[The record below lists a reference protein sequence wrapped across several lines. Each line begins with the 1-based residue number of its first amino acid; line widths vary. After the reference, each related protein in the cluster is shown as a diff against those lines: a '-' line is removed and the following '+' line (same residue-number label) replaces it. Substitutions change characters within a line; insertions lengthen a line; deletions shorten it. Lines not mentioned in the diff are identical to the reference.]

1 MSGLRTKAT
10 IFIATVVIVAS
21 MIIPI
26 QVSADGGPMV
36 DPLLFAQL
44 QEGQQVAVIRLQDN
58 NTASVDLF
66 VSILDKT
73 GQSHD
78 VTYFVPLGIGPSNFQ
93 VIQEDSVSFAN
104 SQTADLD
111 RLIFQNYQ
119 QNQQFLQGL
128 FAGALLTNGVWLTP
142 LWLPMLLSS
151 CSSPAAPVATFT
163 TPSSQINIFN
173 IDETTD
179 LDALISTTGLNPS
192 VKDALSRL
200 KGQQIAVIS
209 LKTSPSTSSIQ
220 PSGTTSP
227 TGEPGLYLSW
237 VTSLAASKKG
247 QTYAY
252 PLGTGASWASPIVM
266 TSVYVVAPQ
275 NLNFEVHY
283 PKLGMNR
290 SGFVQNGGKYEPSI
304 ASYTNVSAY
313 AVDDGTGQ
321 LLPVNYSNYGITAP
335 STRRVWRVTYTN
347 SNSTKDIVITVSPNH
362 GTTFGTYLRNKG
374 PGIALIIGMLVAILF
389 WILAWY
395 FLAPR
400 LVGKNKHIRGLWQMS
415 LPYIGLNLVLFIP
428 GGILLLYFYFGAK
441 IISLVLL
448 VLLFGFASIRIFI
461 PSHRDRLKEV
471 FGNAFRIFFVITAAS
486 GGAYLLFA
494 VGYAWLVRAI

>member
-1 MSGLRTKAT
+1 MSELRTKVTA
-10 IFIATVVIVAS
+10 FIAIVVIIAS
-21 MIIPI
+21 VIIPTR
-26 QVSADGGPMV
+26 VSADGGPMV

-73 GQSHD
+73 GESHD

-93 VIQEDSVSFAN
+93 VTQEDSVSFAN
-104 SQTADLD
+104 SQTAGMD

-128 FAGALLTNGVWLTP
+128 FAGALLTNGIWLTP
-142 LWLPMLLSS
+142 LWLPMLLGG

-163 TPSSQINIFN
+163 TPSSQISIFN

-179 LDALISTTGLNPS
+179 LDALISTTGLDPS

-200 KGQQIAVIS
+200 EGQQIAVIS
-209 LKTSPSTSSIQ
+209 LKTSPSSSSIQ

-227 TGEPGLYLSW
+227 NGEPGLHLSW
-237 VTSLAASKKG
+237 VTSLTASKKG
-247 QTYAY
+247 MNYAY

-275 NLNFEVHY
+275 DLNFGVQY
-283 PKLGMNR
+283 PKLGINR

-304 ASYTNVSAY
+304 ASYTNVAAY
-313 AVDDGTGQ
+313 AVDEGTGQ
-321 LLPVNYSNYGITAP
+321 NYPNSGITDP
-335 STRRVWRVTYTN
+335 STMRVWRVTYTN
-347 SNSTKDIVITVSPNH
+347 SNSTKDIMITVNPNH
-362 GTTFGTYLRNKG
+362 GTSFGTHLRNKG
-374 PGIALIIGMLVAILF
+374 PGIALIIGILVAIIF

-400 LVGKNKHIRGLWQMS
+400 LVGKNKHIRGLWQMP
-415 LPYIGLNLVLFIP
+415 LPYLGLNLVLFIP
-428 GGILLLYFYFGAK
+428 GGILLLYFSFGVK
-441 IISLVLL
+441 IIPLVLL
-448 VLLFGFASIRIFI
+448 VLLFGFASIRVFV
-461 PSHRDRLKEV
+461 PNQRDRLKEAS
-471 FGNAFRIFFVITAAS
+471 GKAFKIFFAITAAS
-486 GGAYLLFA
+486 GVAYLLFA
-494 VGYAWLVRAI
+494 AGYAWLVRAI

>member
-1 MSGLRTKAT
+1 MSGFRTKVAA
-10 IFIATVVIVAS
+10 FIAMAAIIAS
-21 MIIPI
+21 VIIPAP
-26 QVSADGGPMV
+26 VSADGGPMV

-58 NTASVDLF
+58 NTASIDLF

-73 GQSHD
+73 GESHD

-93 VIQEDSVSFAN
+93 VTQEDSVSFAN
-104 SQTADLD
+104 SQTAGMD

-119 QNQQFLQGL
+119 QNQQFIQGL
-128 FAGALLTNGVWLTP
+128 FAGALLTNGIWLTP
-142 LWLPMLLSS
+142 LWLPMLLSG

-163 TPSSQINIFN
+163 TPSSQISIFN

-179 LDALISTTGLNPS
+179 LDALISTTGLDPS

-209 LKTSPSTSSIQ
+209 LETSPLSSSVQ

-227 TGEPGLYLSW
+227 TGEPGLHLSW
-237 VTSLAASKKG
+237 VTSLTTSKKG

-266 TSVYVVAPQ
+266 TSVYVVSPQ
-275 NLNFEVHY
+275 DLNFEVQY
-283 PKLGMNR
+283 PKLGINR

-313 AVDDGTGQ
+313 AVDEGTGQ
-321 LLPVNYSNYGITAP
+321 LLNNGTPAP
-335 STRRVWRVTYTN
+335 PTMRVWRATYTN
-347 SNSTKDIVITVSPNH
+347 SNSAKDIIITVNPNL

-374 PGIALIIGMLVAILF
+374 PGIALIIGILVAILF

-400 LVGKNKHIRGLWQMS
+400 LVGKNKRIRGLWQMS
-415 LPYIGLNLVLFIP
+415 LPYLGLNLVLFIP
-428 GGILLLYFYFGAK
+428 GGILLLFFYFGVR
-441 IISLVLL
+441 IIPLVLL
-448 VLLFGFASIRIFI
+448 VLLFGFASIRVFI

-471 FGNAFRIFFVITAAS
+471 SGKAFKIFFAITAAS
-486 GGAYLLFA
+486 GVAYLLFA

>member
-1 MSGLRTKAT
+1 MVKLRTKAIVFFT
-10 IFIATVVIVAS
+10 IMVIIVSVV
-21 MIIPI
+21 MPTP
-26 QVSADGGPMV
+26 VSADGGPMV

-44 QEGQQVAVIRLQDN
+44 QEGQQVAIIRLQDN

-209 LKTSPSTSSIQ
+209 LKTSPLSSSIQ
-220 PSGTTSP
+220 PSATTSP
-227 TGEPGLYLSW
+227 TGEPGLHLSW
-237 VTSLAASKKG
+237 DTSLTTSKKG

-266 TSVYVVAPQ
+266 TTVYVVAPQ
-275 NLNFEVHY
+275 DLNFEVQY
-283 PKLGMNR
+283 PKLGINR
-290 SGFVQNGGKYEPSI
+290 SGFVQNEGKYEPSI

-313 AVDDGTGQ
+313 AVDEGTGQ
-321 LLPVNYSNYGITAP
+321 LLSNGITDP
-335 STRRVWRVTYTN
+335 STIGVWRVTYTN
-347 SNSTKDIVITVSPNH
+347 SNSSKDIMITVNPNH

-374 PGIALIIGMLVAILF
+374 PGVALIIGILAAILF

-400 LVGKNKHIRGLWQMS
+400 LVGKNKHIRGLWQMP
-415 LPYIGLNLVLFIP
+415 LPYLGLNLVLFIP
-428 GGILLLYFYFGAK
+428 GGILLLYFYFGVK
-441 IISLVLL
+441 IIPLVLL
-448 VLLFGFASIRIFI
+448 VLLFGFASIRVFI

-471 FGNAFRIFFVITAAS
+471 SGNAFRIFFAITAAS
-486 GGAYLLFA
+486 GVAYLLFA

>member
-1 MSGLRTKAT
+1 LVKLRIKG
-10 IFIATVVIVAS
+10 IVFITLVIIIAS
-21 MIIPI
+21 VIIPTP
-26 QVSADGGPMV
+26 VSADGGPMV

-44 QEGQQVAVIRLQDN
+44 QEGQQVAVIRLQGN

-73 GQSHD
+73 GESHD
-78 VTYFVPLGIGPSNFQ
+78 VTYFVPLGIGPGNFQ
-93 VIQEDSVSFAN
+93 AAQEDSVSFAN

-111 RLIFQNYQ
+111 QLIFRNYQ

-200 KGQQIAVIS
+200 KGQQIAVIN
-209 LKTSPSTSSIQ
+209 LETTPSTSSIQ
-220 PSGTTSP
+220 PSVTTSP
-227 TGEPGLYLSW
+227 AGEPGLHLSW
-237 VTSLAASKKG
+237 VTSLTTARKG

-266 TSVYVVAPQ
+266 TGVYVVAPQ
-275 NLNFEVHY
+275 DLNFEVQY
-283 PKLGMNR
+283 PKLGINR
-290 SGFVQNGGKYEPSI
+290 SGFVVQNGGKYEPNI

-313 AVDDGTGQ
+313 AVDDGMGPLT
-321 LLPVNYSNYGITAP
+321 NNGILAP
-335 STRRVWRVTYTN
+335 PTMRVWRVTYTN
-347 SNSTKDIVITVSPNH
+347 SNSTKDITITVNPNH
-362 GTTFGTYLRNKG
+362 GTAFGTYLRNKG
-374 PGIALIIGMLVAILF
+374 PGIALIIGILVAILF

-400 LVGKNKHIRGLWQMS
+400 LVGKNQRIRGLWKMS
-415 LPYIGLNLVLFIP
+415 LPYLGLNLVLFVP
-428 GGILLLYFYFGAK
+428 GAILLFYFYFGVR
-441 IISLVLL
+441 IIPLIILVT
-448 VLLFGFASIRIFI
+448 LFGFASIRVFV
-461 PSHRDRLKEV
+461 PHQRDRLKEV
-471 FGNAFRIFFVITAAS
+471 SGKAFKIFFAITAAS
-486 GGAYLLFA
+486 GIAYLLFA

>member
-1 MSGLRTKAT
+1 MAMAV
-10 IFIATVVIVAS
+10 IIASV
-21 MIIPI
+21 IIPTP
-26 QVSADGGPMV
+26 VSADGGPMV

-73 GQSHD
+73 GESHD

-93 VIQEDSVSFAN
+93 VMQEDSVSFAN
-104 SQTADLD
+104 AQTANLD
-111 RLIFQNYQ
+111 QLIFQNYQ
-119 QNQQFLQGL
+119 QNQQILRGL

-227 TGEPGLYLSW
+227 TGEPGLHLSW
-237 VTSLAASKKG
+237 VTSLTTSKKG

-266 TSVYVVAPQ
+266 TSVYVVASQ
-275 NLNFEVHY
+275 DLNFEVQY
-283 PKLGMNR
+283 PKLGINR
-290 SGFVQNGGKYEPSI
+290 SGFVVQNGGKYEPNI

-313 AVDDGTGQ
+313 AVDEGTGQ
-321 LLPVNYSNYGITAP
+321 LLNNGTPAP
-335 STRRVWRVTYTN
+335 PTMRVWRATYTN
-347 SNSTKDIVITVSPNH
+347 SNSAKDIIITVNPNL

-374 PGIALIIGMLVAILF
+374 PGIALIIGILVAILF

-415 LPYIGLNLVLFIP
+415 LPYLGLNFVLFIP
-428 GGILLLYFYFGAK
+428 GAILLLPFNFGVR
-441 IISLVLL
+441 IIPLVLL
-448 VLLFGFASIRIFI
+448 VLLFGFASIRVFI

-471 FGNAFRIFFVITAAS
+471 SGKAFKIFFAITAAS
-486 GGAYLLFA
+486 GVAYLLFA

>member
-1 MSGLRTKAT
+1 LSGLRTKVTA
-10 IFIATVVIVAS
+10 FIAMAAIIASVVIPTTVR
-21 MIIPI
+21 
-26 QVSADGGPMV
+26 ADGGPMV

-44 QEGQQVAVIRLQDN
+44 KEGQQVAVIRLQDN

-73 GQSHD
+73 GESHD

-93 VIQEDSVSFAN
+93 VTQEDSVFFAN

-111 RLIFQNYQ
+111 QLIFQNYQ
-119 QNQQFLQGL
+119 QNQQFLEGL

-151 CSSPAAPVATFT
+151 CSSPGAPVATFT
-163 TPSSQINIFN
+163 TASSQINIFN
-173 IDETTD
+173 INETTD
-179 LDALISTTGLNPS
+179 LDALISTTGLDPS

-209 LKTSPSTSSIQ
+209 LKTSPFTS
-220 PSGTTSP
+220 SGTTLPS
-227 TGEPGLYLSW
+227 EPGLHLSW
-237 VTSLAASKKG
+237 VTSLTTSKKG

-266 TSVYVVAPQ
+266 TNVYVVAPQ
-275 NLNFEVHY
+275 DLNFEVQY
-283 PKLGMNR
+283 PKLGINR
-290 SGFVQNGGKYEPSI
+290 SGFVQNGGKYEPNI

-313 AVDDGTGQ
+313 AVDDGMGQ
-321 LLPVNYSNYGITAP
+321 LLNNGIPAP
-335 STRRVWRVTYTN
+335 STMRVWRVTYTN
-347 SNSTKDIVITVSPNH
+347 SNSTKDIMITVNPNH
-362 GTTFGTYLRNKG
+362 GTSFGTYLRNKG
-374 PGIALIIGMLVAILF
+374 PGIALIIGILVAILF

-400 LVGKNKHIRGLWQMS
+400 LVGKNKRIRGLWQMS
-415 LPYIGLNLVLFIP
+415 LPYLGLNLVLFIP
-428 GGILLLYFYFGAK
+428 GGILLLFFYFGVR
-441 IISLVLL
+441 IIPLVLL
-448 VLLFGFASIRIFI
+448 VLLFGFASIRVFV
-461 PSHRDRLKEV
+461 PNQRERLKDAS
-471 FGNAFRIFFVITAAS
+471 GKAFKIFFAITATS
-486 GGAYLLFA
+486 GVAYLLFA

>member
-1 MSGLRTKAT
+1 
-10 IFIATVVIVAS
+10 
-21 MIIPI
+21 
-26 QVSADGGPMV
+26 
-36 DPLLFAQL
+36 
-44 QEGQQVAVIRLQDN
+44 
-58 NTASVDLF
+58 
-66 VSILDKT
+66 
-73 GQSHD
+73 
-78 VTYFVPLGIGPSNFQ
+78 
-93 VIQEDSVSFAN
+93 
-104 SQTADLD
+104 
-111 RLIFQNYQ
+111 
-119 QNQQFLQGL
+119 
-128 FAGALLTNGVWLTP
+128 
-142 LWLPMLLSS
+142 MLLSG

-163 TPSSQINIFN
+163 TPSSQISIFN

-227 TGEPGLYLSW
+227 TGEPGLHLSW
-237 VTSLAASKKG
+237 VTSLTTSKKG

-275 NLNFEVHY
+275 DLNFEVQY
-283 PKLGMNR
+283 PKLGINR

-313 AVDDGTGQ
+313 AVDEGTGQ
-321 LLPVNYSNYGITAP
+321 LLNNGTPAP
-335 STRRVWRVTYTN
+335 PTMRVWRATYTN
-347 SNSTKDIVITVSPNH
+347 SNSAKDIIITVNPNH

-374 PGIALIIGMLVAILF
+374 PGIALIIGILAAILF

-400 LVGKNKHIRGLWQMS
+400 LVGKNKHIQRLWQMS
-415 LPYIGLNLVLFIP
+415 LPYLGLNLVLFIP
-428 GGILLLYFYFGAK
+428 GGILLLYFYFGVR
-441 IISLVLL
+441 IIPLVLL
-448 VLLFGFASIRIFI
+448 VLLFGFASIRVFV
-461 PSHRDRLKEV
+461 PNQRDRLKEAS
-471 FGNAFRIFFVITAAS
+471 GKAFKIFFAITAAS
-486 GGAYLLFA
+486 GVAYLLFA

>member
-1 MSGLRTKAT
+1 MAA
-10 IFIATVVIVAS
+10 IIASVVIPTTVR
-21 MIIPI
+21 
-26 QVSADGGPMV
+26 ADGGPMV

-44 QEGQQVAVIRLQDN
+44 KEGQQVAVIRLQDN

-73 GQSHD
+73 GESHD

-93 VIQEDSVSFAN
+93 VTQEDSVFFAN

-111 RLIFQNYQ
+111 QLIFQNYQ
-119 QNQQFLQGL
+119 QNQQFLEGL

-151 CSSPAAPVATFT
+151 CSSPGAPVATFT
-163 TPSSQINIFN
+163 TTSSQINIFN
-173 IDETTD
+173 INETTD
-179 LDALISTTGLNPS
+179 LDALISTTGLDPS

-209 LKTSPSTSSIQ
+209 LKTSPFTS
-220 PSGTTSP
+220 SGTTLPS
-227 TGEPGLYLSW
+227 EPGLHLSW
-237 VTSLAASKKG
+237 VTSLTISKKG

-266 TSVYVVAPQ
+266 TNVYVVAPQ
-275 NLNFEVHY
+275 DLNFEVQY
-283 PKLGMNR
+283 PKLGINR
-290 SGFVQNGGKYEPSI
+290 SGFVQNGGKYEPNI

-313 AVDDGTGQ
+313 AVDDGMGQ
-321 LLPVNYSNYGITAP
+321 LLNNGIPAP
-335 STRRVWRVTYTN
+335 STMRVWRVTYTN
-347 SNSTKDIVITVSPNH
+347 SNSTKDIMITVNPNH
-362 GTTFGTYLRNKG
+362 GTSFGTYLRNKG
-374 PGIALIIGMLVAILF
+374 PGIALIIGILVAILF

-400 LVGKNKHIRGLWQMS
+400 LVGKNKRIRGLWQMS
-415 LPYIGLNLVLFIP
+415 LPYLGLNLVLFIP
-428 GGILLLYFYFGAK
+428 GGILLLFFYFGVR
-441 IISLVLL
+441 IIPLVLL
-448 VLLFGFASIRIFI
+448 VLLFGFASIRVFV
-461 PSHRDRLKEV
+461 PNQRERLKDAS
-471 FGNAFRIFFVITAAS
+471 GKAFKIFFAITATS
-486 GGAYLLFA
+486 GVAYLLFA

>member
-1 MSGLRTKAT
+1 LSGVRTKVTA
-10 IFIATVVIVAS
+10 FIAMAAIIAS
-21 MIIPI
+21 VIIPA
-26 QVSADGGPMV
+26 SANADGGPMV

-73 GQSHD
+73 GESHD
-78 VTYFVPLGIGPSNFQ
+78 VTYFVPLGISPSNFQ
-93 VIQEDSVSFAN
+93 ATQEDSVSFAN
-104 SQTADLD
+104 SQTANLD
-111 RLIFQNYQ
+111 QLIFQNYQ
-119 QNQQFLQGL
+119 QNQKIIQGL
-128 FAGALLTNGVWLTP
+128 FAAALLTNGIWLTP

-220 PSGTTSP
+220 QSGTTSP
-227 TGEPGLYLSW
+227 AGEPGLHLSW
-237 VTSLAASKKG
+237 VTSLTTSKKG
-247 QTYAY
+247 MNYAY

-266 TSVYVVAPQ
+266 TSVYVIAPQ
-275 NLNFEVHY
+275 DLNFAVHY
-283 PKLGMNR
+283 PKLGINR
-290 SGFVQNGGKYEPSI
+290 SGFVQNGGNYEPSI

-313 AVDDGTGQ
+313 AVDEGVGQ
-321 LLPVNYSNYGITAP
+321 NYPNSGITDL
-335 STRRVWRVTYTN
+335 STIRVWRVTYTS
-347 SNSTKDIVITVSPNH
+347 SNSAEDIMITVNPNY
-362 GTTFGTYLRNKG
+362 GSTFGTYLRNKG
-374 PGIALIIGMLVAILF
+374 PGIALIIGILVAILF

-400 LVGKNKHIRGLWQMS
+400 LVGKNKRVRGLWQMS
-415 LPYIGLNLVLFIP
+415 LPYLGLNLALFIP
-428 GGILLLYFYFGAK
+428 GGILLFYFSFGVK
-441 IISLVLL
+441 IIPLVLL
-448 VLLFGFASIRIFI
+448 VLLFGFASIRVFV
-461 PSHRDRLKEV
+461 PNQRDRLKEV
-471 FGNAFRIFFVITAAS
+471 SGKAFKIFFAITATS
-486 GGAYLLFA
+486 GVAYLLFA